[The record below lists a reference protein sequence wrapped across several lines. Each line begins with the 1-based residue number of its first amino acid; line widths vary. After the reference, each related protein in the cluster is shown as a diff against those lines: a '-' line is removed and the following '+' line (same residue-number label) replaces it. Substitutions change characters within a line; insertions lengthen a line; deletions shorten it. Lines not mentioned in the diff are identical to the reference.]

1 MSGEFARE
9 NARKESST
17 SENTRQESSTSEH
30 CTECGS
36 KSLRTDDVRGEIV
49 CQDCGYIVKTDLID
63 RGAEWT
69 AFTQKE
75 REKQSRVGSPLSETL
90 HDKGMTTEIHW
101 QNVDAH
107 GQTISPSKR
116 RQVQRLRRWQKRIQ
130 TEGSGE
136 RNLQVALVE
145 IHRMSSA
152 LGLPQPTREVAA
164 VTYRQALNADLIQG
178 RSIEAVAASALYIAS
193 RKEKIPRS
201 LDEFDDVARIDRIEI
216 ARTYRYLVS
225 ELDLEME
232 PVDPKLFV
240 PRFCSK
246 LDLDK
251 SVQRTAM
258 EILDQVKE
266 EGIHSGKSPTGLAA
280 AAIYTASLRNGTERT
295 QDEVAQAAGVTA
307 VTVRNRYHEQ
317 QSILD

>member
-1 MSGEFARE
+1 MSGEFARR
-9 NARKESST
+9 NVDRESASDGK
-17 SENTRQESSTSEH
+17 RESPTDH
-30 CTECGS
+30 CRECGS
-36 KSLRTDDVRGEIV
+36 ETLRTDDVRGEIV
-49 CQDCGYIVKTDLID
+49 CDECGFIVKKDLID

-75 REKQSRVGSPLSETL
+75 REQQSRVGSPLSETL
-90 HDKGMTTEIHW
+90 HDRGMTTEIHW

-107 GQTISPSKR
+107 GQSISPNKR
-116 RQVQRLRRWQKRIQ
+116 RQVHRLRRWQKRIQ

-136 RNLQVALVE
+136 RNLQLALVE

-164 VTYRQALNADLIQG
+164 VIYRQALSADLIQG
-178 RSIEAVAASALYIAS
+178 RSIEAVAASSLYIAS

-201 LDEFDDVARIDRIEI
+201 LDEFDSVARVERIEI
-216 ARTYRYLVS
+216 ARTYRYLAS

-251 SVQRTAM
+251 SVQRTAL
-258 EILDQVKE
+258 EILDEVKDA
-266 EGIHSGKSPTGLAA
+266 GIHSGKSPTGLAA
-280 AAIYTASLRNGTERT
+280 AAIYTAALRHGVDRT
-295 QDEVAQAAGVTA
+295 QENVGQAAGVTA

-317 QSILD
+317 QSILE

>member
-1 MSGEFARE
+1 MSGEFARSNTTE
-9 NARKESST
+9 ESSA
-17 SENTRQESSTSEH
+17 SEKSAPGEQ

-36 KSLRTDDVRGEIV
+36 KSLRTDDVHGEVV

-107 GQTISPSKR
+107 GQSISPSKR

-164 VTYRQALNADLIQG
+164 VTYRQALSADLIQG
-178 RSIEAVAASALYIAS
+178 RSIEAVAASSLYIAS

-201 LDEFDDVARIDRIEI
+201 LDEFDNVARVDRIEI
-216 ARTYRYLVS
+216 ARTYRYLVA

-246 LDLDK
+246 LELDK

-258 EILDQVKE
+258 QILDRVKE

-280 AAIYTASLRNGTERT
+280 AAIYTASLEHGSERT

-317 QSILD
+317 QSILE